1 MVLVNR
7 EFHGKLPEPHY
18 KGFNEALTK
27 LLDTVRE
34 RILDFRQLVLIL
46 RFVIL
51 HAVSV
56 WAPDEVTARERAPLL
71 ANSRSVRAS
80 SYP

>member
-51 HAVSV
+51 QLKEQGPA
-56 WAPDEVTARERAPLL
+56 WAWKSGAGFIISL
-71 ANSRSVRAS
+71 ALAT
-80 SYP
+80 P